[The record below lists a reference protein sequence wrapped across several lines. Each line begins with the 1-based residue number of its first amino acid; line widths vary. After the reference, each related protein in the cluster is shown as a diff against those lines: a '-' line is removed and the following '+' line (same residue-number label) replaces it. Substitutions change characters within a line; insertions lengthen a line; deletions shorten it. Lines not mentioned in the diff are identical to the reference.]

1 MQFRNGDLLID
12 YSDDGDGL
20 PVVLVHAFANDRM
33 IWRPQI
39 EALRA
44 RYRIFAP
51 TLRGFGASSRTD
63 GQAVSMDQYADDIL
77 ALLDHLKID
86 RAVIGGISL
95 GGYVVLSI
103 AVRHAQRTAGLIL
116 AHTRATADNPDWA
129 RFREALVRDIEQRGA
144 VAVAENYGDKPFS
157 ATCPADIKED
167 VRRMILRQPPTGL
180 LSCTRGMAQR
190 PDRSAVLSGI
200 QVPTL
205 VISGTEDAYIL
216 PSEGA
221 AMHRAIAG
229 STFVNIPGGGHA
241 SNVDSAAAF
250 NEAVEKF
257 LKPLARKFR
266 S

>member
-12 YSDDGDGL
+12 YSDDGEGL
-20 PVVLVHAFANDRM
+20 PVVLLHGFANDRM

-39 EALRA
+39 EALRT
-44 RYRIFAP
+44 RYRIIAP

-63 GQAVSMDQYADDIL
+63 GRAISMDRYADDIV

-95 GGYVVLSI
+95 GGYVAFSI
-103 AVRHAQRTAGLIL
+103 ALRHAQRTAGLIL

-129 RFREALVRDIEQRGA
+129 TYREALVHDIEQRGA
-144 VAVAENYGDKPFS
+144 VAVMENYGDKPFS
-157 ATCPADIKED
+157 PTCPADIKED

-180 LSCTRGMAQR
+180 LSCMRGMAQR
-190 PDRSAVLSGI
+190 PDRSAGLSGI
-200 QVPTL
+200 KVPTL
-205 VISGTEDAYIL
+205 VISGTEDVYM
-216 PSEGA
+216 PSVEGE

-250 NEAVEKF
+250 NETVEKF
-257 LKPLARKFR
+257 LEPLARRFR
-266 S
+266 P

>member
-12 YSDDGDGL
+12 YSDDGEGL

-33 IWRPQI
+33 LWRPQI
-39 EALRA
+39 EALRT
-44 RYRIFAP
+44 RYRIIAP
-51 TLRGFGASSRTD
+51 DLRGSGGSSRTD
-63 GQAVSMDQYADDIL
+63 GQAVSMDQYADDIV

-95 GGYVVLSI
+95 GGYVALSI
-103 AVRHAQRTAGLIL
+103 ALRHAQRTAGLIL
-116 AHTRATADNPDWA
+116 ANTRATADSSDWA
-129 RFREALVRDIEQRGA
+129 SFREALVRDIGQRGA

-157 ATCPADIKED
+157 STCPADIKEE
-167 VRRMILRQPPTGL
+167 VRRMILRQPTTGL
-180 LSCTRGMAQR
+180 VSCTRGMAQR
-190 PDRSAVLSGI
+190 PDRSAGLSDI
-200 QVPTL
+200 KVPTL
-205 VISGTEDAYIL
+205 VISGTEDAYM
-216 PSEGA
+216 PSAESE

-257 LKPLARKFR
+257 LEPLARRFR
-266 S
+266 P